1 MSKRTEKILNLTR
14 RDESSLLFLPEYE
27 TTKGLQTYYRNKAL
41 RLLSLPATVKGE
53 LKDVYDFIDK
63 EETGVQLVKK
73 QNIEKPNEKKEKKIV
88 ILEDIQIKPPLDN
101 TSKEI
106 LETYSPLRN
115 VAQRK
120 RQPSEESKENYDI
133 GEMEEPFQSS
143 GSEYLPSSDDEENEE
158 FPLES
163 YERISKA
170 GGKSTKKTKQNININ
185 NSYKSNEISTTS
197 TLLNQNLILKTT
209 SKHVDPFIVNF
220 GKFVEPSHV
229 NVESHLGR
237 SQDKKT
243 SCPYCL
249 DDVTHFARHLI
260 RRHCDEGAVKEFSSF
275 PPNHHRRKLLLD
287 AIRRQGNFVSSLS
300 TNNIRPVR
308 RPKEAEDVDTSLFV
322 SCPDCMGFF
331 KRMYLRRHRKQCP
344 ARSNCKNMKRENH
357 LSLSQVFTV
366 CSGVHGDF
374 LASLRLK
381 KEVFPIMRSDE
392 ISRTAM
398 KNMLI
403 CSYAESLLRKH
414 KRAQI
419 RNVISNK
426 MRELGR
432 LLMSLRS
439 TTGIQLLFDALKPQ
453 YFDNIVGAVRV
464 ISGYCERTKSFQ
476 ASSLALHMGTTL
488 KQVCDIATKNII
500 KKSPIISCANAEES
514 LKDIKRLKNLIENHW
529 TSEISSLAL
538 KHLKEINYATPKLLP
553 LTQDVMKFQTFVMNE
568 ANEASDALKKN
579 IDVKLNY
586 RKLIESVLAL
596 TLLIN
601 RKRIGEIQY
610 LKTETYNLNV
620 SENQQTEFLDCLST
634 EQTLCKNYKRVVTGG
649 KGSRP
654 VAILFPPDLQK
665 FIELLL
671 SFRSICVPEYNPY
684 LFGNPNTEL
693 WLSGYHIVKK
703 MATKANVTDTSLF
716 TSTRLRKQIATVLQA
731 ISIKDDEMEQFA
743 TFMGHTKKTHESYY
757 RLPQDLYQTA
767 KVSKLL
773 IAINSGQV
781 GKYKGKSLDEI
792 TLSDNESLLD
802 ETETEKPLLHD
813 RKQNDSENEIEETW
827 KQELREQVI
836 KNADLD
842 KRENNIRKGKRGKWN
857 SEQKNVLK
865 NAFKEH
871 IKNKK
876 APRKEEAELV
886 MKKHK
891 DLFKDK
897 TWATVKVFVYKC

>member
-1 MSKRTEKILNLTR
+1 
-14 RDESSLLFLPEYE
+14 
-27 TTKGLQTYYRNKAL
+27 
-41 RLLSLPATVKGE
+41 
-53 LKDVYDFIDK
+53 
-63 EETGVQLVKK
+63 
-73 QNIEKPNEKKEKKIV
+73 
-88 ILEDIQIKPPLDN
+88 
-101 TSKEI
+101 
-106 LETYSPLRN
+106 
-115 VAQRK
+115 
-120 RQPSEESKENYDI
+120 
-133 GEMEEPFQSS
+133 MEEPSRSS

-158 FPLES
+158 FPLIR

-170 GGKSTKKTKQNININ
+170 EGKSTKKTKKYISN
-185 NSYKSNEISTTS
+185 NYSYKSNEISTTT
-197 TLLNQNLILKTT
+197 TLLDQNLKPKEESFELETT

-220 GKFVEPSHV
+220 GKFVGPSHV
-229 NVESHLGR
+229 KVESHFSR

-243 SCPYCL
+243 TCPYCL
-249 DDVTHFARHLI
+249 DNVTHFARHLI
-260 RRHCDEGAVKEFSSF
+260 RRHCDQGAVKEFSSF
-275 PPNHHRRKLLLD
+275 PPNYHKRKLLLD

-331 KRMYLRRHRKQCP
+331 RRTYLRRHRKQCP
-344 ARSNCKNMKRENH
+344 ARSKCKTVKRENH

-398 KNMLI
+398 KDMLI

-432 LLMSLRS
+432 LLISLRN

-453 YFDNIVGAVRV
+453 FFDNIVGAVKV
-464 ISGYCERTKSFQ
+464 ISGYCEETKTFQ

-488 KQVCDIATKNII
+488 KQVCDIATKNTIQ
-500 KKSPIISCANAEES
+500 KSPIIICTTAEES

-538 KHLKEINYATPKLLP
+538 KNLKENNYVSPKLLP
-553 LTQDVMKFQTFVMNE
+553 LTQDVIKFQTFVMNE
-568 ANEASDALKKN
+568 AHQASDALKKN
-579 IDVKLNY
+579 IHIKLNY

-610 LKTETYNLNV
+610 LKTETYNSTV
-620 SENQQTEFLDCLST
+620 SENQQTEFLDCLSKT

-671 SFRSICVPEYNPY
+671 SFRSICVTPTNPY

-703 MATKANVTDTSLF
+703 LATKADVSDTTLF
-716 TSTRLRKQIATVLQA
+716 TSTRLRKQIATLLQA
-731 ISIKDDEMEQFA
+731 I
-743 TFMGHTKKTHESYY
+743 
-757 RLPQDLYQTA
+757 
-767 KVSKLL
+767 
-773 IAINSGQV
+773 
-781 GKYKGKSLDEI
+781 
-792 TLSDNESLLD
+792 
-802 ETETEKPLLHD
+802 
-813 RKQNDSENEIEETW
+813 
-827 KQELREQVI
+827 
-836 KNADLD
+836 
-842 KRENNIRKGKRGKWN
+842 NIG
-857 SEQKNVLK
+857 
-865 NAFKEH
+865 
-871 IKNKK
+871 
-876 APRKEEAELV
+876 
-886 MKKHK
+886 
-891 DLFKDK
+891 
-897 TWATVKVFVYKC
+897 